1 MTCML
6 ASSLAK
12 FVMDDQFQNGTQI
25 WKSRFQ
31 EMVIIYGWQRII
43 IIIILFFEQVG

>member
-1 MTCML
+1 L

-25 WKSRFQ
+25 WKSRFY
-31 EMVIIYGWQRII
+31 EMVIIWLAKNYFFL
-43 IIIILFFEQVG
+43 LFIYLFIF